1 MSCWSISTSH
11 TRGLATV
18 AVKTHESSRAR
29 ERYRKPC
36 PCCNVDLLSCSRS
49 VLEDVLMEH
58 NFEQASSDEVVQL
71 LKNLDFTPFLVQIVT
86 GITDMVIA
94 N

>member
-1 MSCWSISTSH
+1 M
-11 TRGLATV
+11 
-18 AVKTHESSRAR
+18 
-29 ERYRKPC
+29 
-36 PCCNVDLLSCSRS
+36 DLPSCSRS

-58 NFEQASSDEVVQL
+58 NFEQDSSDEVVQL